1 MALTRFNGNVV
12 PFASESTTDN
22 RTVFGDVVQAD
33 DIDSN
38 LNADFKKG
46 WEIVGL
52 NDNPTKQ
59 DFNAMGY
66 TLGALTSYLY
76 QMGIAEY
83 NASQEYKLN
92 AVCIGTDGTI
102 YQSLVDANIG
112 NALNDV
118 SKWKNINNSFVDLVN
133 NQSIDGIKTFVK
145 SPIVPT
151 PTTDFQ
157 TATKKYV
164 DDNITPEYNPTPTIA
179 TGTAT
184 FTATTNNI
192 NLTGIG
198 IGVEIGDVIQISGA
212 DDAKNNSEFTVE
224 VITDNNN
231 IIVNQAHANQGTT
244 KNVATRSGD
253 TGVTVKLLA
262 KWYNAPIGLGQGNV
276 NLNSRAINTEYK
288 NLTKR
293 TINIVF
299 AVSSTGNTGINVQIG
314 GINHLIGAI
323 TSAGT
328 YGSYSFKVPKDATYK
343 IMTGNY
349 TLYSLTELR

>member
-151 PTTDFQ
+151 PTIGTQAVNKDYADLKVALASFTGTNQ
-157 TATKKYV
+157 MLAEKGYQKLPGGLIIQWGDV
-164 DDNITPEYNPTPTIA
+164 PILSNPTTWTFPIA
-179 TGTAT
+179 FPNKCVA
-184 FTATTNNI
+184 
-192 NLTGIG
+192 
-198 IGVEIGDVIQISGA
+198 ISGMTYWA
-212 DDAKNNSEFTVE
+212 DGLSYANLSTNLHTSKTSVQLKNS
-224 VITDNNN
+224 
-231 IIVNQAHANQGTT
+231 IV
-244 KNVATRSGD
+244 
-253 TGVTVKLLA
+253 
-262 KWYNAPIGLGQGNV
+262 GNV
-276 NLNSRAINTEYK
+276 CFAMAIGY
-288 NLTKR
+288 
-293 TINIVF
+293 
-299 AVSSTGNTGINVQIG
+299 
-314 GINHLIGAI
+314 
-323 TSAGT
+323 
-328 YGSYSFKVPKDATYK
+328 
-343 IMTGNY
+343 
-349 TLYSLTELR
+349 

>member
-66 TLGALTSYLY
+66 TLGALISYLY

-92 AVCIGTDGTI
+92 GLCIGSDGTI

-112 NALNDV
+112 NALNNGT
-118 SKWKNINNSFVDLVN
+118 KWKNVTGSYVTLTGD
-133 NQSIDGIKTFVK
+133 QTIDGIKTFVK

-151 PTTDFQ
+151 PTTGTEAVNKNYADLKVALSSFTGTNQ
-157 TATKKYV
+157 SLT
-164 DDNITPEYNPTPTIA
+164 DNGYQKLPGGLIIQWGAVGIISNPTTWTFPIA
-179 TGTAT
+179 FPNKCVAISGMILWTGGMNYA
-184 FTATTNNI
+184 NLNI
-192 NLTGIG
+192 NPLTSKTSIELKSSNPGSICFTMAIG
-198 IGVEIGDVIQISGA
+198 
-212 DDAKNNSEFTVE
+212 
-224 VITDNNN
+224 
-231 IIVNQAHANQGTT
+231 
-244 KNVATRSGD
+244 
-253 TGVTVKLLA
+253 
-262 KWYNAPIGLGQGNV
+262 Y
-276 NLNSRAINTEYK
+276 
-288 NLTKR
+288 
-293 TINIVF
+293 
-299 AVSSTGNTGINVQIG
+299 
-314 GINHLIGAI
+314 
-323 TSAGT
+323 
-328 YGSYSFKVPKDATYK
+328 
-343 IMTGNY
+343 
-349 TLYSLTELR
+349 

>member
-102 YQSLVDANIG
+102 YQSLANANVG

-118 SKWKNINNSFVDLVN
+118 SKWKVASMISTSTSVVQTVQATLTTSGATTAVIPVDDTIP
-133 NQSIDGIKTFVK
+133 QSSEGTQILTCAI
-145 SPIVPT
+145 T
-151 PTTDFQ
+151 PTRADS
-157 TATKKYV
+157 KLL
-164 DDNITPEYNPTPTIA
+164 ITIH
-179 TGTAT
+179 
-184 FTATTNNI
+184 
-192 NLTGIG
+192 
-198 IGVEIGDVIQISGA
+198 
-212 DDAKNNSEFTVE
+212 
-224 VITDNNN
+224 
-231 IIVNQAHANQGTT
+231 VNMTEDT
-244 KNVATRSGD
+244 NVANTFGVAALFRD
-253 TGVTVKLLA
+253 TEVDAIWAGLNGAQDHASRQGGEIIGSVTVDSVSTAPTTFKLRVGAGASTPYRWNGFAGARLFGGVR
-262 KWYNAPIGLGQGNV
+262 PI
-276 NLNSRAINTEYK
+276 SI
-288 NLTKR
+288 
-293 TINIVF
+293 TIQEI
-299 AVSSTGNTGINVQIG
+299 I
-314 GINHLIGAI
+314 
-323 TSAGT
+323 
-328 YGSYSFKVPKDATYK
+328 
-343 IMTGNY
+343 
-349 TLYSLTELR
+349 

>member
-22 RTVFGDVVQAD
+22 RTVFGDIVQAD

-133 NQSIDGIKTFVK
+133 NQSIDGIKNFVK

-151 PTTDFQ
+151 PTTGTQAVNKD
-157 TATKKYV
+157 YV
-164 DDNITPEYNPTPTIA
+164 DASIALKTIA

-184 FTATTNNI
+184 FNSTTNNI

-198 IGVEIGDVIQISGA
+198 LGVEIGDVIQISGA
-212 DDAKNNSEFTVE
+212 DDAKNNSDFTIE
-224 VITDNNN
+224 VITDANN
-231 IIVNQAHANQGTT
+231 IIVNQAHAGKGTT
-244 KNVATRSGD
+244 KNVATRASD

-262 KWYNAPIGLGQGNV
+262 KWYNAPIGLGQGWAIV
-276 NLNSRAINTEYK
+276 EASRNKAVLYSNNT
-288 NLTKR
+288 NR
-293 TINIVF
+293 TIV
-299 AVSSTGNTGINVQIG
+299 VSSRFSGIVAVG
-314 GINHLIGAI
+314 TSLII
-323 TSAGT
+323 
-328 YGSYSFKVPKDATYK
+328 KVD
-343 IMTGNY
+343 GNY
-349 TLYSLTELR
+349 IEIVQGETTNAIGHSVSAEVPAGSTYEVISGFPNKDEWRELR